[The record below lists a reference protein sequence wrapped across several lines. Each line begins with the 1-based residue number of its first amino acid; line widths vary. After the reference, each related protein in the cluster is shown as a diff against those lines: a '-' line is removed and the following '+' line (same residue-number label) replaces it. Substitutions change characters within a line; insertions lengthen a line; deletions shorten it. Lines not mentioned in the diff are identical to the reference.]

1 MLSSINC
8 KKTNAFSEKKTM
20 RKFILIFWGTIS
32 LILGIIG
39 ILVPG
44 LPTTPFLLL
53 TAALYLK
60 GSERLYNRLINN
72 PYLGGYIKNYYEQ
85 KGMTLIQKI
94 SSISV
99 MWIMILLSCFAF
111 IELRSI
117 QLVIGFIGV
126 TGTVVMTFFVPTA
139 KKDQ

>member
-1 MLSSINC
+1 
-8 KKTNAFSEKKTM
+8 M

-72 PYLGGYIKNYYEQ
+72 RYLGGYIKNYYEQ

-99 MWIMILLSCFAF
+99 MWIMILLSCYAF
-111 IELRSI
+111 IELKSI
-117 QLVIGFIGV
+117 QLVIGFLGI

-139 KKDQ
+139 KKDH

>member
-1 MLSSINC
+1 
-8 KKTNAFSEKKTM
+8 M

-39 ILVPG
+39 IVVPG

-72 PYLGGYIKNYYEQ
+72 RYLGGYIKNYYEQ

-99 MWIMILLSCFAF
+99 MWFMIFLSCYAF
-111 IELRSI
+111 IELKSI
-117 QLVIGFIGV
+117 QFVVVFLGI
-126 TGTVVMTFFVPTA
+126 TGTIVMGLVVPTA
-139 KKDQ
+139 NKKP